1 MGNTHPIPKQIKTG
15 NISPCNPKG
24 KGDYFISKNTVLNA
38 AKHLKIDPKIISPE
52 AYSSKNGNT
61 YVSWKGFYNLPDAL
75 QTHIKN
81 LAVKKHLDFGIKTG
95 KQKDGHFLIVFDCD
109 NDNEKATEYKEFIFK
124 FYGKTFTRKTP
135 SNGYHV
141 YYTSPDGGILKNNM
155 HIDLRHYITIDDK
168 PLDMEIKQGSFI
180 KEIGANR
187 QTVEDLE
194 IRELNPK
201 IDFIKAICKKYPTA
215 QQIKPFLEDKVT
227 SKPHINNESL
237 KVSDDKLFEIL
248 ETKYLPKYISLEL
261 KGQRDNTIIPGTF
274 GFLNK
279 RNMPVKQM
287 EKVLKWINDVAE
299 YKKAEK
305 GNRTPD
311 HRNYNFNSKPR
322 KLAGSGVLREYG
334 FNDFVNAIN
343 KLDPEYK
350 TDNQNEDKP
359 EDLRG
364 LIDWNLSIHR
374 HPPVKVL
381 TDYLSENLKLYK
393 DLTTNLFY
401 EKETDGSY
409 TNIGSER
416 IVTFFNNEFGVN
428 GISQDLSWRALNG
441 ITNPIKKDYEL
452 LEFKNGI
459 LNTRTEQFNENK
471 KLFDKLPKISLPFNW
486 NEKLEGD
493 SIQTVIT
500 EILTDKHHLG
510 NMEQWIKTVGYFF
523 MKDNNEDVH
532 TIVVGPPGTGKTTLA
547 TILNRIFNCSNVK
560 TTDLYKAER
569 FRLFPIIDKD
579 VNIDD
584 DLNNGVLKD
593 IGVLNG
599 LVSGRCPDVERKGKD
614 EPITPAPGQIPKLY
628 ANGNT
633 LPPVLG
639 GGFWDRLNLIYAL
652 NEFRGTEKDKARL
665 QPEIEAGKHDKD
677 LEWLVWDSIHEYWN
691 LRRNGEKV
699 LSIEQMKENE
709 KYYRNKSYPLLNAI
723 DELFERTPS
732 DESYLKIEEVTTD
745 LIDWCKTKF
754 EEGLIMEEHSTPSL
768 KQIKKAMDTKT
779 YDLELRRVGESDK
792 NGYNLPIRVY
802 VYIKKRKVTGQ
813 NKLESGIEESI

>member
-1 MGNTHPIPKQIKTG
+1 MNNLKKDMGIPEQIKTG
-15 NISPCNPKG
+15 NISPINPEG
-24 KGDYFISKNTVLNA
+24 KGDFFIPQTKILNTT
-38 AKHLKIDPKIISPE
+38 KHLKIDPKIISPE
-52 AYSSKNGNT
+52 AYSTKNGYT
-61 YVSWKGFYNLPDAL
+61 YVSWKGFYKLPEAL
-75 QTHIKN
+75 QTHFKN

-95 KQKDGHFLIVFDCD
+95 KQKDGRFLIVFDLD
-109 NDNEKATEYKEFIFK
+109 NDNEKAIEYKEFIFK
-124 FYGKTFTRKTP
+124 LYGKTFTRKTP
-135 SNGYHV
+135 SHGYHLF
-141 YYTSPDGGILKNNM
+141 YTSINGFIIKNNM
-155 HIDLRHYITIDDK
+155 HINLRHYITIDDK
-168 PLDMEIKQGSFI
+168 PLDMEVKQGSFI
-180 KEIGANR
+180 KEVGADR
-187 QTVEDLE
+187 ETIEDLE
-194 IRELNPK
+194 IIELNPK
-201 IDFIKAICKKYPTA
+201 TDFIEAIISKYPTA
-215 QQIKPFLEDKVT
+215 IQIKPFFEDKVT
-227 SKPHINNESL
+227 SKPYINKETL
-237 KVSDDKLFEIL
+237 KISDKELIEIL
-248 ETKYLPKYISLEL
+248 ETKYLPNYISKEL
-261 KGQRDNTIIPGTF
+261 KGQRDNTITTATF
-274 GFLNK
+274 GFLTK
-279 RNMPVKQM
+279 RNMPVNKM
-287 EKVLKWINDVAE
+287 KKVLNWINEVAE
-299 YKKAEK
+299 IKKAEK
-305 GNRTPD
+305 DNRTPD

-322 KLAGSGVLREYG
+322 KLAGSGVLIEYG

-364 LIDWNLSIHR
+364 LIHWNLNKHR

-381 TDYLSENLKLYK
+381 TDYLSENLELYK

-401 EKETDGSY
+401 EKEKDGSY

-416 IVTFFNNEFGVN
+416 IVTFFNKEFGVN
-428 GISQDLSWRALNG
+428 GISQNLSWSALNG
-441 ITNPIKKDYEL
+441 ITNPIKKDYDL

-459 LNTRTEQFNENK
+459 LNTMTEQFNKDK

-486 NEKLEGD
+486 NERLEGGI
-493 SIQTVIT
+493 IQKVISG
-500 EILTDKHHLG
+500 ILLDNQHPG

-560 TTDLYKAER
+560 TTDLNKAER

-614 EPITPAPGQIPKLY
+614 EPITPGPGQIPKLY

-677 LEWLVWDSIHEYWN
+677 IEWLVWDSIHEYWI
-691 LRRNGEKV
+691 LRRNGEKI
-699 LSIEQMKENE
+699 LSILQMQENE

-723 DELFERTPS
+723 DELFERTFDDS
-732 DESYLKIEEVTTD
+732 SYLKPEEVTRA
-745 LIDWCKTKF
+745 LLNWCKTKF
-754 EEGLIMEEHSTPSL
+754 NEGLIMEEHSEPSL
-768 KQIKKAMDTKT
+768 
-779 YDLELRRVGESDK
+779 
-792 NGYNLPIRVY
+792 
-802 VYIKKRKVTGQ
+802 
-813 NKLESGIEESI
+813 NKSL